1 MPDLQSSLH
10 AADGSPVRV
19 LVLAGAPDRLEMRSR
34 FLDLLATT
42 GHAPA
47 PVLVDLREA
56 ALPDEADRVFLA
68 CIVVAL
74 LPECRVALL
83 ARKEAINHVTEGVA
97 VRAGAMVRTFWREE
111 AARDWLQGR
120 QSVPPATG
128 V

>member
-1 MPDLQSSLH
+1 MPDLQSSPH
-10 AADGSPVRV
+10 AADGHTVRV
-19 LVLAGAPDRLEMRSR
+19 LALAGKPDRLEVRSR

-56 ALPDEADRVFLA
+56 SLPDEADRVFLA

-111 AARDWLQGR
+111 AARDWLLGR
-120 QSVPPATG
+120 QAVPPGTG
-128 V
+128 G